1 MKQIDPKDFP
11 LKDLHQNLLS
21 AVAPRPIAFAS
32 TLDVNGNP
40 NLSPF
45 SFFNAFGSN
54 PPIIAF
60 SPARRGRDNTTK
72 DTYENIRATQEA
84 VVHIV
89 SNEIVEQ
96 SVLSSTEYPEAYDEF
111 EKAGFTKW
119 HSEKVSP
126 FRAKESPVHLECRL
140 RDLINYAQVG
150 GAANMAICE
159 VVMIH
164 INDKVIGEN
173 GFPDPFKMDHIG
185 RLGQNWYTRSKAGLF
200 EITAPKGNH
209 NIGFDGMPSAV
220 KESPVLTGNELAQL
234 ARQHEL
240 PQRHEIE
247 EVKESPKMAELYKT
261 YYGEDSNLEHEL
273 HKIAK
278 TLIDEGKTEEA
289 WRVLMGNKIE

>member
-1 MKQIDPKDFP
+1 MKKIDPKDFP
-11 LKDLHQNLLS
+11 LKDLHQNILS

-32 TLDVNGNP
+32 TLSEDGTP

-60 SPARRGRDNTTK
+60 SPARRGKDNTTK
-72 DTYENIRATQEA
+72 DTYENIKATKEA

-89 SNEIVEQ
+89 NHDIVEQ
-96 SVLSSTEYPEAYDEF
+96 SVLASTEYPEGYDEF
-111 EKAGFTKW
+111 EKSGFTKEIAE
-119 HSEKVSP
+119 HVAP
-126 FRAKESPVHLECRL
+126 YRAKESPVHLECQL
-140 RDLINYAQVG
+140 RDLINYAEVG

-159 VVMIH
+159 VVLIH
-164 INDKVIGEN
+164 INEDVIGDD

-185 RLGQNWYTRSKAGLF
+185 RLAQNWYTRSKSGLF
-200 EITAPKGNH
+200 EITAPKGND
-209 NIGFDGMPSAV
+209 NIGFDGLPSV
-220 KESPVLTGNELAQL
+220 VRESQVLTGNELTQL

-240 PQRHEIE
+240 PPQREIE

-261 YYGEDSNLEHEL
+261 YYGEEENLEREL

-278 TLIDEGKTEEA
+278 TLIDEGKIDEA
-289 WRVLMGNKIE
+289 WRVLLGNKY